1 MKLLTRDQFRE
12 AVFSRD
18 NHTCVIPGCG
28 KPAQDAHHI
37 IERRLWSDGG
47 YYLDNGAS
55 VCGEHHIQC
64 ETTEISVEDIREYAG
79 IKKAIVPEHMY
90 DDVVY
95 DKWGNTIL
103 PNGLRTKGEL
113 FHDESVQKILVDVLD
128 LFTDYVKYPRTF
140 HAPWSYCV
148 HSDDKVIPTTEV
160 FEGKRVIV
168 TEKMDGENTTL
179 YRNYFHA
186 RSIDSKNHES
196 RNLAKA
202 LHATFAH
209 EIPEGWRICCE
220 NLYMVHSI
228 KYNDL
233 KSVLYGL
240 SVWNEKNECLDW
252 EDTVTWFQ
260 LLGLPQPKVLYD
272 GLYNEHLIKD
282 LYDNDRDWSNSEG
295 LVVRVA
301 DSFHF
306 KDFKNY
312 VMKVVRKN
320 HVQTTKHCL
329 LAHNIEVNGI
339 NV

>member
-148 HSDDKVIPTTEV
+148 LSDDKVIPTTEV

-209 EIPEGWRICCE
+209 KIPEGWRICCE

-240 SVWNEKNECLDW
+240 SAWNEKNECLDW

-282 LYDNDRDWSNSEG
+282 LYDNVS
-295 LVVRVA
+295 
-301 DSFHF
+301 
-306 KDFKNY
+306 
-312 VMKVVRKN
+312 
-320 HVQTTKHCL
+320 
-329 LAHNIEVNGI
+329 
-339 NV
+339 